1 MTNNNIPL
9 SRRSVLGGLGAIGVA
24 SAGAGLGTTAFFS
37 DTESFENNTITAGGV
52 ELRMDWQQ
60 SYYTGISGQDPE
72 DHTTWEPINAYP
84 DLDGDNRQDPIYTRF
99 QLAEDPTLV

>member
-1 MTNNNIPL
+1 
-9 SRRSVLGGLGAIGVA
+9 
-24 SAGAGLGTTAFFS
+24 
-37 DTESFENNTITAGGV
+37 
-52 ELRMDWQQ
+52 MDWQQ

-99 QLAEDPTLV
+99 QLAEDPTLVGLPVDADDEEIERPTAVSSPASRRRLEAGTPHSWVR